1 MSPALL
7 TSVPTGAL
15 REVAP
20 ETDASPLQ
28 VPRFIL
34 RQPVLDTD
42 FRILGYELRIKEAS
56 PLPVLPGA
64 ASIHQIRDEALLSSA
79 IDADYQQAMSRR
91 LTFLNLAPGMLD
103 SPLLAK
109 LPRENCVLA
118 VHPANPT
125 PALLAR
131 CQSLAAEGYALALD
145 EAAVWP
151 GMLPLAEQSRFLRFN
166 VADIDLMG
174 LCDRLVRLH
183 GIHGPRLIARNVAS
197 EETFTACRKLSFD
210 LFQGYFFT
218 VPGQAGARAID
229 TSRLRIIQLL
239 NLVISRAEL
248 RLVEA
253 QFKLDPGLTF
263 KLLRFINSPGVG
275 LLHPIR
281 SIGHA
286 LLMLGHDQLY
296 RWLTLLLFTHQDND
310 GRSRSLLKNALVRA
324 RFMEIL
330 GQDRLSREQRDGQFI
345 VGILSMLDALLNLPM
360 TRALEPLKLAE
371 PIVNA
376 LLRGDGIHAAYLR
389 LAAACE
395 EEDSN
400 AITRLAATLDLR
412 PDAINLAHMHAL
424 AWSEGMDI

>member
-1 MSPALL
+1 MSPAIL
-7 TSVPTGAL
+7 TSVPTRAL
-15 REVAP
+15 RQVDP
-20 ETDASPLQ
+20 ETDASPVQ

-34 RQPVLDTD
+34 RQPVLDAD
-42 FRILGYELRIKEAS
+42 FRIIGYELGIKEAS

-64 ASIHQIRDEALLSSA
+64 TSIHQIRDEALLTSV
-79 IDADYQQAMSRR
+79 IDAEYQLAMSRR
-91 LTFLNLAPGMLD
+91 LTFLNLAPTMLD
-103 SPLLAK
+103 NPLLAK

-131 CQSLAAEGYALALD
+131 CQGLAAEGYALALD
-145 EAAVWP
+145 EAAIWP

-183 GIHGPRLIARNVAS
+183 GIHGPRLIARNVAG
-197 EETFTACRKLSFD
+197 EETFSACRKLSFD

-218 VPGQAGARAID
+218 VPGQAAARAID

-330 GQDRLSREQRDGQFI
+330 GQDRLAREQRDGQFI
-345 VGILSMLDALLNLPM
+345 VGILSMLDALLNLPLA
-360 TRALEPLKLAE
+360 RALDPLKLSE
-371 PIVNA
+371 PIVAA
-376 LLRGDGIHAAYLR
+376 LLQGNGIHAPYLH

-395 EEDSN
+395 GQDSH
-400 AITRLAATLDLR
+400 AMIRLAEALDLS
-412 PDAINLAHMHAL
+412 PEAVNQAHMKAL
-424 AWSEGMDI
+424 VWSENMDL